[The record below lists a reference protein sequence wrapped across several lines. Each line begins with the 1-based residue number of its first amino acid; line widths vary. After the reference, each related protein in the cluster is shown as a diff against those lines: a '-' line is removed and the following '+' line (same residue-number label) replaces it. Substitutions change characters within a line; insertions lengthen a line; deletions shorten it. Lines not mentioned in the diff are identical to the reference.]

1 VVALPTFETRDGIA
15 TAASRWGVSGRS
27 GGTLPP
33 TLNKL
38 DFELSDTERLLA
50 ETARRVVAREVE
62 PVLAKHP
69 PDRALPKSVMLDLY
83 RAIADLG
90 YTGARIPEAEGGSGL
105 THVML
110 GLLNESLPP
119 VLGFSLLGH
128 ESTAKRIQ
136 MSGTPEQKARFLP
149 DLLSGARLAGSATS
163 EPNVGSD
170 PRGIETTA
178 TLDGDHYVLNG
189 TKLWIT
195 NGPIID
201 TALVVASLGRDAS
214 GRNLITRFIV
224 DREESP
230 FEAREIATVGLQ
242 QGPLG
247 ELHFRDCRVPK
258 GNLVGEPGDAHRSLT
273 FTWLANRPNIGLF
286 GVHLAQKAL
295 DASIAHARQRMQFGH
310 PLARFQLV
318 QEMLAEMST
327 LADASRLLCYRALAL
342 LDRGVWC
349 HRESS
354 IAKAYATEAAV
365 RVTNL
370 AIQLHG
376 SYGLTKEAPLE
387 GWARDARMLTL
398 PDGTTQIH
406 QLIIGRELV
415 GVRAFA

>member
-1 VVALPTFETRDGIA
+1 M
-15 TAASRWGVSGRS
+15 
-27 GGTLPP
+27 
-33 TLNKL
+33 N
-38 DFELSDTERLLA
+38 FELSETERMFA
-50 ETARRVVAREVE
+50 ETARWVVSRDVE
-62 PVLAKHP
+62 PVLAAHA
-69 PDRALPKSVMLDLY
+69 PDRALPKPVMLDLY
-83 RAIADLG
+83 RAIAGLG
-90 YTGARIPEAEGGSGL
+90 GTGARIPEAEGGSGL

-128 ESTAKRIQ
+128 ESTTKRIH
-136 MSGTPEQKARFLP
+136 MSGTPAQKARFLP
-149 DLLSGARLAGSATS
+149 DLLAGTKLAGTATS

-178 TLDGDHYVLNG
+178 TLDGDHYILNG

-195 NGPIID
+195 NGPILD
-201 TALVVASLGRDAS
+201 TTLVVASLGRDAS
-214 GRNLITRFIV
+214 GKNLITRFIV

-230 FEAREIATVGLQ
+230 FDSREIPTVGIQ

-247 ELHFRDCRVPK
+247 ELVFRDCRVPK
-258 GNLVGEPGDAHRSLT
+258 ANMLGEPGDAHRSLT
-273 FTWLANRPNIGLF
+273 FTWLANRPGIGLV
-286 GVHLAQKAL
+286 GVHLGQKAL
-295 DASIAHARQRMQFGH
+295 DASVAYARQRAQFGG
-310 PLARFQLV
+310 PIARFQLV

-327 LADASRLLCYRALAL
+327 QVDASRLLCYRALAL
-342 LDRGVWC
+342 LDGGVWC

-354 IAKAYATEAAV
+354 MAKAYATEAAV
-365 RVTNL
+365 KVTNL

>member
-1 VVALPTFETRDGIA
+1 M
-15 TAASRWGVSGRS
+15 
-27 GGTLPP
+27 
-33 TLNKL
+33 
-38 DFELSDTERLLA
+38 DFELSDTERMVA
-50 ETARRVVAREVE
+50 ETARRVAARDVE
-62 PVLAKHP
+62 PVLAAHP
-69 PDRALPKSVMLDLY
+69 PDRALSRAVMLDLY
-83 RAIADLG
+83 RAILPLG
-90 YTGARIPEAEGGSGL
+90 CTGARIPEVEGGAGL

-110 GLLNESLPP
+110 GLINESLPP
-119 VLGFSLLGH
+119 VLAFSLLGH
-128 ESTAKRIQ
+128 ESTATRIH

-149 DLLSGARLAGSATS
+149 DLLAGTRLAGTAAS

-178 TLDGDHYVLNG
+178 VRDGDHYILNG
-189 TKLWIT
+189 TKLWVT
-195 NGPIID
+195 NGPILD
-201 TALVVASLGRDAS
+201 TALVVASLGRDPS
-214 GRNLITRFIV
+214 GKNLITRFV
-224 DREESP
+224 VERGESP
-230 FEAREIATVGLQ
+230 FESREIPTVGLQ

-247 ELHFRDCRVPK
+247 ELHFRDCRVPRA
-258 GNLVGEPGDAHRSLT
+258 NMLGEPGDAHRSLT

-286 GVHLAQKAL
+286 GVHLGQKAL
-295 DASIAHARQRMQFGH
+295 DASIAYARQRAQFGQ
-310 PLARFQLV
+310 PIARFQLV

-327 LADASRLLCYRALAL
+327 LIDASRLLCYRALAL

-354 IAKAYATEAAV
+354 VAKAYATEAAV

-376 SYGLTKEAPLE
+376 SYGLTREAPLE

-415 GVRAFA
+415 GLRAFA

>member
-1 VVALPTFETRDGIA
+1 VVARPTLDARDGIA
-15 TAASRWGVSGRS
+15 APVNRWGVSGRS
-27 GGTLPP
+27 GDRSPRLR
-33 TLNKL
+33 LKL

-50 ETARRVVAREVE
+50 ETTRRVVAREVE
-62 PVLAKHP
+62 PVLAKYP

-110 GLLNESLPP
+110 GILNESMPP

-149 DLLSGARLAGSATS
+149 DLLTGKRLAGSATS

-178 TLDGDHYVLNG
+178 TPDGDHYVLNG

-224 DREESP
+224 DRDESP
-230 FEAREIATVGLQ
+230 FEAREIPTVGLQ

-247 ELHFRDCRVPK
+247 ELHFRDCCVPK
-258 GNLVGEPGDAHRSLT
+258 GNLVGEPGDAHKALT

-286 GVHLAQKAL
+286 GVHLAHKAL
-295 DASIAHARQRMQFGH
+295 DASIAHARQRMQFGQ

-327 LADASRLLCYRALAL
+327 LVDASRLLCYRALAL

>member
-1 VVALPTFETRDGIA
+1 MH
-15 TAASRWGVSGRS
+15 
-27 GGTLPP
+27 
-33 TLNKL
+33 
-38 DFELSDTERLLA
+38 FELSDTERMIA
-50 ETARRVVAREVE
+50 ETARRVVAAEVE
-62 PVLAKHP
+62 PVLAAHP
-69 PDRALPKSVMLDLY
+69 PDRALPRAVMLDLY
-83 RAIADLG
+83 RAVAGLG
-90 YTGARIPEAEGGSGL
+90 YMGARIAETEGGSGL

-128 ESTAKRIQ
+128 ESTIKRIH
-136 MSGTPEQKARFLP
+136 MSGTPEQRARFLP
-149 DLLSGARLAGSATS
+149 DLLAGKRLAGTAAS

-178 TLDGDHYVLNG
+178 VADGDHYVLNG

-195 NGPIID
+195 NGPILD

-214 GRNLITRFIV
+214 GKNLITRFIV
-224 DREESP
+224 DHEESP
-230 FEAREIATVGLQ
+230 FERREIPTVGLQ

-258 GNLVGEPGDAHRSLT
+258 ANMLGEPGDAHRSLT

-286 GVHLAQKAL
+286 GVRLGQKAL
-295 DASIAHARQRMQFGH
+295 DASIAHARQRAQFGQ
-310 PLARFQLV
+310 PIARFQLV

-327 LADASRLLCYRALAL
+327 LVDASRLLCYRALAL
-342 LDRGVWC
+342 LDRGEWC

-354 IAKAYATEAAV
+354 MAKAYATEAAV
-365 RVTNL
+365 RATNL

-376 SYGLTKEAPLE
+376 SYGLTREAPLE

-415 GVRAFA
+415 GLRAFA

>member
-1 VVALPTFETRDGIA
+1 M
-15 TAASRWGVSGRS
+15 
-27 GGTLPP
+27 
-33 TLNKL
+33 

-50 ETARRVVAREVE
+50 ETARRVVARDVE
-62 PVLAKHP
+62 PVLAAHA
-69 PDRALPKSVMLDLY
+69 PDRPLPKAVMLELY
-83 RAIADLG
+83 RVVAELG
-90 YTGARIPEAEGGSGL
+90 YPGARIPEVDGGGGL
-105 THVML
+105 THVMRGVL
-110 GLLNESLPP
+110 DESVPP

-128 ESTAKRIQ
+128 ESTAKRIH
-136 MSGTPEQKARFLP
+136 MGGTPEQKARFLP
-149 DLLSGARLAGSATS
+149 DLLAGKRLAGTAAS

-178 TLDGDHYVLNG
+178 ILDGNHYILNG

-201 TALVVASLGRDAS
+201 TVLVVASLGRDTA
-214 GRNLITRFIV
+214 GKNLITRFIV

-230 FEAREIATVGLQ
+230 FESRAIPTIGLQ

-258 GNLVGEPGDAHRSLT
+258 GNMLGEPGDAHHSLT
-273 FTWLANRPNIGLF
+273 FTWLANRPGIGLF
-286 GVHLAQKAL
+286 GVHLMQKAL
-295 DASIAHARQRMQFGH
+295 DASIAYARQRAQFGG
-310 PLARFQLV
+310 PIARFQLV

-327 LADASRLLCYRALAL
+327 LIDASRLLCYRALAL

-354 IAKAYATEAAV
+354 MAKAYASEAAL
-365 RVTNL
+365 RVTNM

-376 SYGLTKEAPLE
+376 SYGLTQEAPLE

-415 GVRAFA
+415 GLRAFA

>member
-1 VVALPTFETRDGIA
+1 M
-15 TAASRWGVSGRS
+15 
-27 GGTLPP
+27 
-33 TLNKL
+33 

-50 ETARRVVAREVE
+50 ETARRVVTRDVE
-62 PVLAKHP
+62 PVLAAHP
-69 PDRALPKSVMLDLY
+69 ADRALPKAVMLDLY

-90 YTGARIPEAEGGSGL
+90 YPGARIPESDGGSGL

-110 GLLNESLPP
+110 GILDESLPP

-136 MSGTPEQKARFLP
+136 MGGTRAQKARFLP
-149 DLLSGARLAGSATS
+149 ALLSGTRLAGTAAS

-178 TLDGDHYVLNG
+178 ALDGDHYVLNG

-195 NGPIID
+195 NGPVLD
-201 TALVVASLGRDAS
+201 VALVVASLGRDAS

-224 DREESP
+224 DHDESP
-230 FEAREIATVGLQ
+230 FERRAIPTVGLQ

-247 ELHFRDCRVPK
+247 ELIFRDCRVPRA
-258 GNLVGEPGDAHRSLT
+258 NMLGEPGDAHHSLT
-273 FTWLANRPNIGLF
+273 FTWLANRPGIGLF
-286 GVHLAQKAL
+286 GVHLMEKAL
-295 DASIAHARQRMQFGH
+295 AASLAHVKQRAQFGG
-310 PLARFQLV
+310 PIARFQLV

-327 LADASRLLCYRALAL
+327 AIDASRLLCYRALAL

-354 IAKAYATEAAV
+354 MAKAYATEAAV
-365 RVTNL
+365 RVTNM

-376 SYGLTKEAPLE
+376 SYGLTREAPLE

-415 GVRAFA
+415 GLRAFA

>member
-1 VVALPTFETRDGIA
+1 M
-15 TAASRWGVSGRS
+15 
-27 GGTLPP
+27 
-33 TLNKL
+33 
-38 DFELSDTERLLA
+38 DFELSETERMLA
-50 ETARRVVAREVE
+50 ETARRIVARDVE
-62 PVLAKHP
+62 PVLAAHP
-69 PDRALPKSVMLDLY
+69 PDRALPKAVMLDLY
-83 RAIADLG
+83 RAIVPLG
-90 YTGARIPEAEGGSGL
+90 CTGARIAEAEGGTGL

-110 GLLNESLPP
+110 GLINESLPP

-128 ESTAKRIQ
+128 ESTTKRIH
-136 MSGTPEQKARFLP
+136 MNGTHEQKARFLP
-149 DLLSGARLAGSATS
+149 DLLSGKRLAGTAAS

-178 TLDGDHYVLNG
+178 LRDGDHYVLNG

-195 NGPIID
+195 NGPILD

-214 GRNLITRFIV
+214 GKNLITRFVV

-230 FEAREIATVGLQ
+230 FESREIPTVGLQ

-258 GNLVGEPGDAHRSLT
+258 ANMLGDPGDAHRSLT

-295 DASIAHARQRMQFGH
+295 DASINYARQREQFGQ
-310 PLARFQLV
+310 PIARFQLV

-327 LADASRLLCYRALAL
+327 LIDASRLLCYRALAL

-354 IAKAYATEAAV
+354 VAKAYASEAAV

-376 SYGLTKEAPLE
+376 SYGLTREAPLE

-415 GVRAFA
+415 GMRAFA

>member
-1 VVALPTFETRDGIA
+1 M
-15 TAASRWGVSGRS
+15 
-27 GGTLPP
+27 
-33 TLNKL
+33 
-38 DFELSDTERLLA
+38 DFELTDTERMLA
-50 ETARRVVAREVE
+50 ETARRVVARDVE
-62 PVLAKHP
+62 PVLAAHP
-69 PDRALPKSVMLDLY
+69 PDCALPKPVMLDLY
-83 RAIADLG
+83 RAVAGLG
-90 YTGARIPEAEGGSGL
+90 YTGARIPETEGGSGL
-105 THVML
+105 SHVML

-128 ESTAKRIQ
+128 ESTAKRIH
-136 MSGTPEQKARFLP
+136 MGGTPEQQRRFLP
-149 DLLSGARLAGSATS
+149 DLLAGRKLAGTAAS

-178 TLDGDHYVLNG
+178 TPDGDHYILNG
-189 TKLWIT
+189 TKLWIS

-201 TALVVASLGRDAS
+201 TTMVVASLGRDAA

-230 FEAREIATVGLQ
+230 FESRAIPTVGLQ

-258 GNLVGEPGDAHRSLT
+258 ANLLGEPGDAHRSLT

-286 GVHLAQKAL
+286 GVHLMQKAL
-295 DASIAHARQRMQFGH
+295 EASIAYAKQRMQFGQ
-310 PLARFQLV
+310 PIARFQLV
-318 QEMLAEMST
+318 QEMLAEMSA
-327 LADASRLLCYRALAL
+327 LIDASRLLCYRALAL
-342 LDRGVWC
+342 LDRGAWC

-354 IAKAYATEAAV
+354 IAKMFSTEAAV

-370 AIQLHG
+370 AIQIHG
-376 SYGLTKEAPLE
+376 AYGLSTEFPLE
-387 GWARDARMLTL
+387 RWARDARMLTI

-415 GVRAFA
+415 GLRAFA